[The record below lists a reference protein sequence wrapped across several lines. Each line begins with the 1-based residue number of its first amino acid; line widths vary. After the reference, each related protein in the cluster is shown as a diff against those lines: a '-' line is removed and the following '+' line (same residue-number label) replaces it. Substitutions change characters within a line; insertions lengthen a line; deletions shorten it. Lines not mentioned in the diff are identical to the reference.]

1 VINFG
6 KNEIQRLGIDNIEY
20 AYGDRDNLPF
30 SDSTFDAVIFSWAE
44 PNHEEA
50 YRVLKNNGYLIQMAS
65 IPEALCGE
73 ITDYLHGT
81 SIIMMREYFCQ
92 VVLMNLMQKD
102 SSVFSG
108 ISLAGLVNVY
118 RFTYLSKYKSFEELA
133 SIVGR
138 LYGPK
143 AKEYFTTRKQDTY
156 SWRNEILIGQI
167 RK

>member
-1 VINFG
+1 
-6 KNEIQRLGIDNIEY
+6 
-20 AYGDRDNLPF
+20 
-30 SDSTFDAVIFSWAE
+30 
-44 PNHEEA
+44 
-50 YRVLKNNGYLIQMAS
+50 MAS

-81 SIIMMREYFCQ
+81 SNNDERIFLPSCPDEL
-92 VVLMNLMQKD
+92 VQKD

-108 ISLAGLVNVY
+108 ISLAGLVNAY